1 MSNEGASQTVSLKE
15 HFESL
20 LDEHDKRYSQK
31 FDDMQR
37 ALNLAREE
45 SEKKNAE
52 LNDVRHRFI
61 PREVFDSYRE
71 QQVRRSRAIIV
82 TFVLMGLTI
91 IGLVFQII
99 ATLKK

>member
-1 MSNEGASQTVSLKE
+1 MSGETVSLKE

-20 LDEHDKRYSQK
+20 LIESDKRYAQK
-31 FDDMQR
+31 FDDLQR
-37 ALNLAREE
+37 ALAVAAHEA
-45 SEKKNAE
+45 EKKNAE

-71 QQVRRSRAIIV
+71 SQLRRSRAIIV

-91 IGLVFQII
+91 VGLVLQI
-99 ATLKK
+99 LKH